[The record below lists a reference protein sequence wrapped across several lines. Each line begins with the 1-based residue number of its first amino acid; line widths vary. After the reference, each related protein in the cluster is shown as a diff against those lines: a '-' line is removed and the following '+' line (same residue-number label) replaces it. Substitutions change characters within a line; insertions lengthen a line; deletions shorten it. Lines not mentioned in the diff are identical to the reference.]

1 VGTPSIQAQAAYQP
15 GDVFA
20 RRYVIE
26 HLLGAGFQA
35 EVYAVKNKHTGAARA
50 LKLLKARHQSNAEYV
65 QRFLQEAEQLT
76 SLSHHNLVRVF
87 DAGIE
92 DTGEV
97 WMLME
102 LLEGRSLR
110 VCMRE
115 LGSASVP
122 LSLFIVRE
130 VSRAIALAHERDVM
144 HRDVKPENIMV
155 TPDGVKVLDFGIAK
169 VYGSAV
175 PTTDRKMRTLGT
187 IAYMAPE
194 QVASLPPTLSV
205 DVYALGIVLYELL
218 AGQHPFQDVLHD
230 ALEVGKRQ
238 MFHTPQMIST
248 RIVGV
253 PDYVETILN
262 GALEKNRAHRT
273 NMATLATQL
282 DEAFTRFERDAERGD
297 IAWHLRAGESSYF
310 ETLVPKSSLRGGA
323 PEVSGVAPAQT
334 PRPSPAQTPA
344 QTPAPSPAQEPAA
357 VGPYGTAE
365 LSPGGLMGA
374 VHPTLEPNGAAPNVP
389 GGLRPTPGPAR
400 GTVKMEAAP
409 FDMDA
414 LQPQAPHPESP
425 PVAAPTAELPVDALP
440 GAEQPGALVGAEA
453 ASAAGGPRP
462 ELSGA
467 LRAAVSRQARISR
480 PELSPVPSALV
491 AGGQLAGG
499 QVAQVGDASPGEH
512 GGLVAGASASS
523 TSRGSSV
530 SLRSLVSVLFVGV
543 PLTVLA
549 TWAWLDRAAAR
560 DGSAQAG
567 DAAQASHTGRPA
579 DDDRAQGGAARAEVS
594 ASAPSSTSE
603 VAMAD
608 ASASASPSASASV
621 SAKASPVAP
630 SPATPSPRTTWTKPA
645 KPPAAPP
652 PPKPSNK
659 KPSGRVF

>member
-1 VGTPSIQAQAAYQP
+1 MSRVGTPSIQAQAAYQP

-35 EVYAVKNKHTGAARA
+35 EVYAVKNKHTGASRA

-76 SLSHHNLVRVF
+76 NLSHHNLVRVF

-110 VCMRE
+110 VCMGE

-194 QVASLPPTLSV
+194 QVASLPPTLSI
-205 DVYALGIVLYELL
+205 DVYALGLVLYELL

-273 NMATLATQL
+273 SMATLATQL
-282 DEAFTRFERDAERGD
+282 DEAFTRFERDAARGD
-297 IAWHLRAGESSYF
+297 IAWHLRPGEATYF
-310 ETLVPKSSLRGGA
+310 ETLVPKSSLRQDA
-323 PEVSGVAPAQT
+323 PEEPAAAAPAVE
-334 PRPSPAQTPA
+334 TPA
-344 QTPAPSPAQEPAA
+344 APSPDANVEAPLADEPAV

-365 LSPGGLMGA
+365 LSPSALLGA
-374 VHPTLEPNGAAPNVP
+374 VHPTPNPIAP
-389 GGLRPTPGPAR
+389 GGRRPTPGPAR
-400 GTVKMEAAP
+400 GTVKMETAP
-409 FDMDA
+409 RESEP
-414 LQPQAPHPESP
+414 PQA
-425 PVAAPTAELPVDALP
+425 AAAAGDAPRAELP
-440 GAEQPGALVGAEA
+440 
-453 ASAAGGPRP
+453 SSAGGPRP

-467 LRAAVSRQARISR
+467 LRAAVSRQAQISS
-480 PELSPVPSALV
+480 PSLTPVPPAPGLD
-491 AGGQLAGG
+491 G
-499 QVAQVGDASPGEH
+499 QVAGAADSSRSED
-512 GGLVAGASASS
+512 GGLVSGSAASASV
-523 TSRGSSV
+523 SV
-530 SLRSLVSVLFVGV
+530 RSLMSVLFVGV

-549 TWAWLDRAAAR
+549 TWAWLDHSEPSAASQARTDESGSDAAHANEARA
-560 DGSAQAG
+560 DEAQRG
-567 DAAQASHTGRPA
+567 DAPASKVRGASSTVPVSASSA
-579 DDDRAQGGAARAEVS
+579 DASVSASSSAS
-594 ASAPSSTSE
+594 ASAP
-603 VAMAD
+603 AN
-608 ASASASPSASASV
+608 ASANADDV
-621 SAKASPVAP
+621 GTAP
-630 SPATPSPRTTWTKPA
+630 SPPVTAARPARPPAA
-645 KPPAAPP
+645 KPPPRPA
-652 PPKPSNK
+652 K
-659 KPSGRVF
+659 KRPSGRVF